1 MVDTS
6 RICTSPYHGR
16 LPAAITL
23 NTLTPCT
30 TRFSRISWI
39 QASWRCLRSAL
50 RGSRLSTKPR
60 FKIKRHIDR
69 SADRA
74 FINWVL
80 KLIWNCILFVI
91 FHSVIGLK
99 ISCSFASNQ
108 IQTEKQTVFFLIG
121 SCSCFEFFFFFDT
134 YLKSALLFCTLVSV
148 KTFGKRDSIAI
159 SR

>member
-23 NTLTPCT
+23 NTLIPCI

-60 FKIKRHIDR
+60 FKMKRHIDR

-108 IQTEKQTVFFLIG
+108 IQTEKQTVFFLLAHVLAL
-121 SCSCFEFFFFFDT
+121 SFFFRHLLEKCSTFLHARVCEDFWQKRFDS
-134 YLKSALLFCTLVSV
+134 Y
-148 KTFGKRDSIAI
+148 
-159 SR
+159 

>member
-23 NTLTPCT
+23 NTLIPCT

-60 FKIKRHIDR
+60 FKIKRHIAR

-80 KLIWNCILFVI
+80 KLIWNCILIVI

-99 ISCSFASNQ
+99 IPCSFASNQ
-108 IQTEKQTVFFLIG
+108 IQTEKQTVFFYWLM
-121 SCSCFEFFFFFDT
+121 FLLWVFFFDT

-148 KTFGKRDSIAI
+148 KTFGKRDSIVI

>member
-23 NTLTPCT
+23 NTLIPCT

-60 FKIKRHIDR
+60 FKIKRHIAR

-80 KLIWNCILFVI
+80 KLIWNCILFAI

-99 ISCSFASNQ
+99 IRAPSHRIRSKLKS
-108 IQTEKQTVFFLIG
+108 KR
-121 SCSCFEFFFFFDT
+121 FFFWLAHVLALSFFFRH
-134 YLKSALLFCTLVSV
+134 LLEKCS
-148 KTFGKRDSIAI
+148 TFVHARVCEDFWQKRFDS
-159 SR
+159 

>member
-6 RICTSPYHGR
+6 RICTSPYRGR

-23 NTLTPCT
+23 NTLIPCT

-80 KLIWNCILFVI
+80 KLIWNGILFVI

-99 ISCSFASNQ
+99 ISCSFASSQ
-108 IQTEKQTVFFLIG
+108 IQTEKQTVFFFDWLM
-121 SCSCFEFFFFFDT
+121 FLLWVFFFFRHLLEKCSTLLHARVCEDFWQKRFDS
-134 YLKSALLFCTLVSV
+134 Y
-148 KTFGKRDSIAI
+148 
-159 SR
+159 

>member
-23 NTLTPCT
+23 NTLIPCT

-50 RGSRLSTKPR
+50 RGSQLSTKPR

-80 KLIWNCILFVI
+80 KLIWNDILFVI

-99 ISCSFASNQ
+99 ISCSFASSQ
-108 IQTEKQTVFFLIG
+108 IQTVKQTVFFWLAHVLAL
-121 SCSCFEFFFFFDT
+121 SFFFRHLLEKCSTLLHARVCEDFWQKRFDS
-134 YLKSALLFCTLVSV
+134 Y
-148 KTFGKRDSIAI
+148 
-159 SR
+159 

>member
-23 NTLTPCT
+23 NTLIPCT

-60 FKIKRHIDR
+60 FKIKRHIAR

-99 ISCSFASNQ
+99 IRAPSHRIRSKLKSKRF
-108 IQTEKQTVFFLIG
+108 FFLIG
-121 SCSCFEFFFFFDT
+121 SCSCFEFFFSTLTWKVLYFCARSC
-134 YLKSALLFCTLVSV
+134 LWRLLA
-148 KTFGKRDSIAI
+148 KEIR
-159 SR
+159 

>member
-6 RICTSPYHGR
+6 RICISPYHGR

-23 NTLTPCT
+23 NTLIPCT

-60 FKIKRHIDR
+60 FKIKRHIER

-91 FHSVIGLK
+91 FHSVIDLK
-99 ISCSFASNQ
+99 ISCSFASNHPNW
-108 IQTEKQTVFFLIG
+108 KANG
-121 SCSCFEFFFFFDT
+121 FFFDW
-134 YLKSALLFCTLVSV
+134 LMFLLWVFFFSTLTWKVLYSFARSCLWRLLA
-148 KTFGKRDSIAI
+148 KEIR
-159 SR
+159 

>member
-6 RICTSPYHGR
+6 RICTSPYRGR

-23 NTLTPCT
+23 NTLIPCT

-80 KLIWNCILFVI
+80 KLIWNGILFVI

-99 ISCSFASNQ
+99 ISCSFASSQ

-121 SCSCFEFFFFFDT
+121 SCSCFEFFFFDT

-148 KTFGKRDSIAI
+148 KTFGKRDSIVI

>member
-99 ISCSFASNQ
+99 ISCSFANQ

-121 SCSCFEFFFFFDT
+121 SCSCFEFSFFFDT

-148 KTFGKRDSIAI
+148 KTFGKRDSIVI

>member
-6 RICTSPYHGR
+6 RICTSPYRGR

-23 NTLTPCT
+23 NTLIPCT

-80 KLIWNCILFVI
+80 KLIWNGILFVI

-108 IQTEKQTVFFLIG
+108 IQTERQTVFFWLAHVLAL
-121 SCSCFEFFFFFDT
+121 SFFFFRHLLEKCSTLLHARVCEDFWQKRFDS
-134 YLKSALLFCTLVSV
+134 Y
-148 KTFGKRDSIAI
+148 
-159 SR
+159 

>member
-23 NTLTPCT
+23 NTLIPCT

-60 FKIKRHIDR
+60 FKIKRHIAR

-80 KLIWNCILFVI
+80 KLIWNCILIVI

-99 ISCSFASNQ
+99 IPCSFASNQ
-108 IQTEKQTVFFLIG
+108 IQTEKQTVFFFDWLM
-121 SCSCFEFFFFFDT
+121 FLLWVFFFDT

-148 KTFGKRDSIAI
+148 KTFGKRDSIVI